1 MLNALLTHLII
12 DEHLKGVF
20 MKSKSR
26 RTKRVTNGK
35 TEAPIAGNN
44 DALATAENKIVE
56 ETLIAQPEEEKTEAL
71 AETTENDR
79 NEIQDAEQDISESK
93 QTEALVADETEAADS
108 VNDELDEKTEAQVV
122 ADEVI
127 IAGDE
132 VIDDEEKTEAL
143 IVEETEALIN
153 EETEALMLEETEAL
167 MEEKTEAL
175 VEVMTEPYVI
185 ENTESLVFKQHK
197 PFKHKK
203 PVIIASSIILG
214 LLLVGGGVAGYL
226 NYQRSTEISADLQ
239 NGETLLTEAKFDE
252 AMKAFEEVG
261 TLDSDN
267 ADAIFGKAKAY
278 AGLGDF
284 GNARTYFEDTLKRVT
299 DLEKMKQVYN
309 AYIDSEVNA
318 KVSEEALFAL
328 MDRAAK
334 DTGDEGY
341 MKRKGEFMVKAPS
354 FNLNPGSYQG
364 TQAVD
369 IIKGDPADKIY
380 FTTDGSQ
387 PTTASP
393 EYTAVIELAPGEK
406 TIKAIEVGANGYPS
420 KTIEGKYIISASSE
434 SLLENNISGSWTS
447 RSGSYFYQYYFSNG
461 YVTYSYNY
469 GNGSSYSSTGN
480 YQIVGANPNGTIGTL
495 SVFNISGYSIP
506 STLNI
511 NCEPLGDNMISINTR
526 GYNYSP

>member
-1 MLNALLTHLII
+1 
-12 DEHLKGVF
+12 

-26 RTKRVTNGK
+26 RIKPVTNRK
-35 TEAPIAGNN
+35 MEAPIEGNN
-44 DALATAENKIVE
+44 DAVVTDENGTAREILAE
-56 ETLIAQPEEEKTEAL
+56 QQEEENPEAL
-71 AETTENDR
+71 PIAKDDDR
-79 NEIQDAEQDISESK
+79 QEEQDEDQNIVVEAE
-93 QTEALVADETEAADS
+93 QTEALVADDTDAGADP
-108 VNDELDEKTEAQVV
+108 VNEELDEKTEALEVV
-122 ADEVI
+122 EEAVIPEKDE
-127 IAGDE
+127 
-132 VIDDEEKTEAL
+132 IDDDAIEEEKTEAL

-167 MEEKTEAL
+167 

-185 ENTESLVFKQHK
+185 ESTESLIFKQHK

-226 NYQRSTEISADLQ
+226 NYQRSTEISTDLK

-261 TLDSDN
+261 TLDTDN

-278 AGLGDF
+278 SGLGDY
-284 GNARTYFEDTLKRVT
+284 GNARTYFEDTLKRIT
-299 DLEKMKQVYN
+299 NLEKMKQVYN
-309 AYIDSEVNA
+309 AYIDSEVNS
-318 KVSEEALFAL
+318 KVGEETLFAL

-341 MKRKGEFMVKAPS
+341 IKRKGEFMVKAPS

-393 EYTAVIELAPGEK
+393 EYTTVIELAPGEK

-420 KTIEGKYIISASSE
+420 KVVEGKYIISASSE

-447 RSGSYFYQYYFSNG
+447 RSGSYYYRYYFSNG
-461 YVTYSYNY
+461 YVTYSYSY
-469 GNGSSYSSTGN
+469 GNGSSYSATGN
-480 YQIVGANPNGTIGTL
+480 YQMVGVNPNGTIGTL
-495 SVFNISGYSIP
+495 SVFNVTGYSIP

>member
-1 MLNALLTHLII
+1 
-12 DEHLKGVF
+12 
-20 MKSKSR
+20 MKSKSQR
-26 RTKRVTNGK
+26 NKKVTNRKIEENNNAFG
-35 TEAPIAGNN
+35 TDQNEA
-44 DALATAENKIVE
+44 AEEILSE
-56 ETLIAQPEEEKTEAL
+56 QPEQEKIEVL
-71 AETTENDR
+71 AEAVDDNSPQK
-79 NEIQDAEQDISESK
+79 QDKVPDIVLEEE
-93 QTEALVADETEAADS
+93 QTEALLADETEVEADP
-108 VNDELDEKTEAQVV
+108 NNEELDEKTEALAV
-122 ADEVI
+122 DEVNED
-127 IAGDE
+127 GTED
-132 VIDDEEKTEAL
+132 EKTEAL
-143 IVEETEALIN
+143 IAEETEALVS

-167 MEEKTEAL
+167 MDEKTEAL

-185 ENTESLVFKQHK
+185 ENTESLLFKQHK

-214 LLLVGGGVAGYL
+214 LLLIGGGVAGYL
-226 NYQRSTEISADLQ
+226 NYQRSTEISTDLK

-252 AMKAFEEVG
+252 AMKTFEDVG

-278 AGLGDF
+278 AGLGDY
-284 GNARTYFEDTLKRVT
+284 GNARTYFEDTLKRIT

-318 KVSEEALFAL
+318 KVGEEALFAL

-341 MKRKGEFMVKAPS
+341 IKRKGEFMVKAPS

-369 IIKGDPADKIY
+369 IIKGDPVDKIY

-393 EYTAVIELAPGEK
+393 EYTTVIELAPGEK

-420 KTIEGKYIISASSE
+420 KVIEGKYVVSASSE

-447 RSGSYFYQYYFSNG
+447 RSGSYYYHYYFSNG
-461 YVTYSYNY
+461 YVTYSYSY

-480 YQIVGANPNGTIGTL
+480 YQLVGVNPNGTIGTL
-495 SVFNISGYSIP
+495 SVFNVTGYSIP

-511 NCEPLGDNMISINTR
+511 NCEPLGDNMISINNR

>member
-1 MLNALLTHLII
+1 
-12 DEHLKGVF
+12 

-26 RTKRVTNGK
+26 RTKPVTNRK
-35 TEAPIAGNN
+35 MEVPIEGSN
-44 DALATAENKIVE
+44 DAVVTDENGTAREILDE
-56 ETLIAQPEEEKTEAL
+56 QQEEEKTEAL
-71 AETTENDR
+71 PIAKDDDPQE
-79 NEIQDAEQDISESK
+79 EQDEDQNIVVEEE
-93 QTEALVADETEAADS
+93 QTEALVADEIEAGADP
-108 VNDELDEKTEAQVV
+108 VNEELDEKTEALAAAEAVV
-122 ADEVI
+122 TLDE
-127 IAGDE
+127 DE
-132 VIDDEEKTEAL
+132 IDDDEIEEEKTEAL
-143 IVEETEALIN
+143 NVEETEALIN

-167 MEEKTEAL
+167 IDEKTEAL

-185 ENTESLVFKQHK
+185 ENTESLIFKQHK

-214 LLLVGGGVAGYL
+214 FLLIGGGVAGYL
-226 NYQRSTEISADLQ
+226 NYQRSTEISTDLK

-261 TLDSDN
+261 TLDTEN
-267 ADAIFGKAKAY
+267 TDAIFGKAKAY
-278 AGLGDF
+278 SGLGDY
-284 GNARTYFEDTLKRVT
+284 GNARTYFEDTLKRIT
-299 DLEKMKQVYN
+299 NLEKMKQVYN
-309 AYIDSEVNA
+309 AYIDSEVNS
-318 KVSEEALFAL
+318 KVGEETLFAL

-334 DTGDEGY
+334 DTGDEAY
-341 MKRKGEFMVKAPS
+341 IKRKGEFMVKAPS

-393 EYTAVIELAPGEK
+393 EYTTVIELAPGEK

-420 KTIEGKYIISASSE
+420 KVVEGKYIVSASSE

-447 RSGSYFYQYYFSNG
+447 RSGSYYYRYYFSNG
-461 YVTYSYNY
+461 YVTYSYSY
-469 GNGSSYSSTGN
+469 GNGSSYSATGN
-480 YQIVGANPNGTIGTL
+480 YQMVGVNPNGTIGTL
-495 SVFNISGYSIP
+495 SVFNVTGYSIP

>member
-1 MLNALLTHLII
+1 
-12 DEHLKGVF
+12 

-26 RTKRVTNGK
+26 RNNRVIKGK
-35 TEAPIAGNN
+35 PEAPTEGKN
-44 DALATAENKIVE
+44 DVLATGESKIAE
-56 ETLIAQPEEEKTEAL
+56 ASQPDQLQEEKTAIMAANGDDQLEA
-71 AETTENDR
+71 N
-79 NEIQDAEQDISESK
+79 QDA
-93 QTEALVADETEAADS
+93 QTEVSVDEVKEVDADGLI
-108 VNDELDEKTEAQVV
+108 DELDEKTEALV
-122 ADEVI
+122 AEETITADQMET
-127 IAGDE
+127 
-132 VIDDEEKTEAL
+132 DDEEKTEAL
-143 IVEETEALIN
+143 IGEETEALIS

-167 MEEKTEAL
+167 VEEKTEAL

-203 PVIIASSIILG
+203 PVIIVSSIILG
-214 LLLVGGGVAGYL
+214 ALLVGGGVFGYL
-226 NYQRSTEISADLQ
+226 DYQRSTEIKADLQ

-261 TLDSDN
+261 ILDTDN

-278 AGLGDF
+278 AGLGDY
-284 GNARTYFEDTLKRVT
+284 GNARTYFEDTLKRIT
-299 DLEKMKQVYN
+299 ELEKMKQVYN

-318 KVSEEALFAL
+318 KVGEEALFAL

-387 PTTASP
+387 PTTLLL
-393 EYTAVIELAPGEK
+393 YT
-406 TIKAIEVGANGYPS
+406 S
-420 KTIEGKYIISASSE
+420 
-434 SLLENNISGSWTS
+434 
-447 RSGSYFYQYYFSNG
+447 
-461 YVTYSYNY
+461 
-469 GNGSSYSSTGN
+469 
-480 YQIVGANPNGTIGTL
+480 
-495 SVFNISGYSIP
+495 P
-506 STLNI
+506 ST
-511 NCEPLGDNMISINTR
+511 R
-526 GYNYSP
+526 Y

>member
-1 MLNALLTHLII
+1 
-12 DEHLKGVF
+12 

-26 RTKRVTNGK
+26 RNKRVNYTK
-35 TEAPIAGNN
+35 SVAPIEENHDAGVT
-44 DALATAENKIVE
+44 DEDRVAV
-56 ETLIAQPEEEKTEAL
+56 ETLDGQPQEEITAAL
-71 AETTENDR
+71 AETVDNDSSGDQQCVTATEPTVGMATD
-79 NEIQDAEQDISESK
+79 ESATGADQQQEELQEK
-93 QTEALVADETEAADS
+93 TAALVVEDE
-108 VNDELDEKTEAQVV
+108 VNDA
-122 ADEVI
+122 
-127 IAGDE
+127 
-132 VIDDEEKTEAL
+132 EEKTEAL
-143 IVEETEALIN
+143 ITEETEALII
-153 EETEALMLEETEAL
+153 EETEALVLEETEAL
-167 MEEKTEAL
+167 MDEKTEAL

-214 LLLVGGGVAGYL
+214 LLLVGGGTVGYL
-226 NYQRSTEISADLQ
+226 NYQRNTEISADLQ
-239 NGETLLTEAKFDE
+239 NGETLLSEAKFDE
-252 AMKAFEEVG
+252 AMKAFEEMG
-261 TLDSDN
+261 TLDAEN
-267 ADAIFGKAKAY
+267 AEAIFGKAKAY

-284 GNARTYFEDTLKRVT
+284 GNARTYFEDTLKRIT

-318 KVSEEALFAL
+318 KIGEEALFAL

-334 DTGDEGY
+334 DTGDENY
-341 MKRKGEFMVKAPS
+341 LKRKGEFMVKAPS

-393 EYTAVIELAPGEK
+393 EYTTVIELAPGEK

-469 GNGSSYSSTGN
+469 GNGSSYTSTGN
-480 YQIVGANPNGTIGTL
+480 YQIVGVNPNGTIGTL
-495 SVFNISGYSIP
+495 SVFNVSGYSIP

-526 GYNYSP
+526 GYTYSP

>member
-1 MLNALLTHLII
+1 
-12 DEHLKGVF
+12 

-26 RTKRVTNGK
+26 RNKRVNYAK
-35 TEAPIAGNN
+35 TVAPIEGNHDAGVT
-44 DALATAENKIVE
+44 DEDRIAAEKMIG
-56 ETLIAQPEEEKTEAL
+56 QPQEEKTAVL
-71 AETTENDR
+71 AETVDNDPSGDQQFV
-79 NEIQDAEQDISESK
+79 N
-93 QTEALVADETEAADS
+93 ETEQTAGLATDKSANGTDQQQEEQQEITAALIVEDE
-108 VNDELDEKTEAQVV
+108 VNDA
-122 ADEVI
+122 
-127 IAGDE
+127 
-132 VIDDEEKTEAL
+132 EEKTEAL
-143 IVEETEALIN
+143 ITEETEALIN
-153 EETEALMLEETEAL
+153 EETEALVLEETEAL
-167 MEEKTEAL
+167 MDEKTEAL

-214 LLLVGGGVAGYL
+214 LLLVGGGTAGYL
-226 NYQRSTEISADLQ
+226 SYQRNTEISTDLK
-239 NGETLLTEAKFDE
+239 NGETLLSEAKYDE

-261 TLDSDN
+261 TLDAEN
-267 ADAIFGKAKAY
+267 AEAIFGKAKAY

-284 GNARTYFEDTLKRVT
+284 GNARTYFEDTLKRIT

-309 AYIDSEVNA
+309 AYIDAEVNA
-318 KVSEEALFAL
+318 KIGEEALFAL

-341 MKRKGEFMVKAPS
+341 LKRKGEFMVKAPS

-393 EYTAVIELAPGEK
+393 EYTTVIELAPGEK

-469 GNGSSYSSTGN
+469 GNGSSYTSTGN
-480 YQIVGANPNGTIGTL
+480 YQIVGVNPNGTIGTL
-495 SVFNISGYSIP
+495 SVFNVSGYSIP

-526 GYNYSP
+526 GYTYSP

>member
-1 MLNALLTHLII
+1 
-12 DEHLKGVF
+12 

-26 RTKRVTNGK
+26 RNKRPINGK
-35 TEAPIAGNN
+35 MAAIEGNN
-44 DALATAENKIVE
+44 DALVAAENKTVA
-56 ETLIAQPEEEKTEAL
+56 ETLIKQPEQEKTEVL
-71 AETTENDR
+71 AKAADNDLNVDR
-79 NEIQDAEQDISESK
+79 EDQKIATAAEQTEALVGNETEAVADPANEELEE
-93 QTEALVADETEAADS
+93 QTEALVAAEEITAA
-108 VNDELDEKTEAQVV
+108 E
-122 ADEVI
+122 
-127 IAGDE
+127 E

-143 IVEETEALIN
+143 IIEETEALIS
-153 EETEALMLEETEAL
+153 EETEALMLEQTEAL
-167 MEEKTEAL
+167 IDEKTEAL

-203 PVIIASSIILG
+203 PVIIASSVILG

-226 NYQRSTEISADLQ
+226 NYQRSTEISADLK

-252 AMKAFEEVG
+252 AIKAFEAVG
-261 TLDSDN
+261 ILDSDN
-267 ADAIFGKAKAY
+267 ADAVFGKAKAY
-278 AGLGDF
+278 AGLGDY
-284 GNARTYFEDTLKRVT
+284 GNARTYFEDTLKRIT

-318 KVSEEALFAL
+318 KVGEEALFTL

-341 MKRKGEFMVKAPS
+341 IKRKGEFMVKAPS

-393 EYTAVIELAPGEK
+393 EYTTVIELTPGEK

-420 KTIEGKYIISASSE
+420 RTIEGKYIISASSE
-434 SLLENNISGSWTS
+434 AILENNLSGSWTS

-461 YVTYSYNY
+461 YVTYSYSY

-480 YQIVGANPNGTIGTL
+480 YQIVGVNPNGTIGTL
-495 SVFNISGYSIP
+495 SVFNVTGYSIP

>member
-1 MLNALLTHLII
+1 MN
-12 DEHLKGVF
+12 
-20 MKSKSR
+20 SKSR
-26 RTKRVTNGK
+26 RKKREINGK
-35 TEAPIAGNN
+35 TEVPIAGNN
-44 DALATAENKIVE
+44 DAVVPDENKIAA
-56 ETLIAQPEEEKTEAL
+56 ETVNEQLEDEKTEAL
-71 AETTENDR
+71 
-79 NEIQDAEQDISESK
+79 
-93 QTEALVADETEAADS
+93 VEAAD
-108 VNDELDEKTEAQVV
+108 NDLNEDLKIATAAEQTEAQVANETEAV
-122 ADEVI
+122 AAPVNEELDEQTAALVAAEEI
-127 IAGDE
+127 TAAAE

-143 IVEETEALIN
+143 MMEETEALIN

-167 MEEKTEAL
+167 MDEKTEAL

-185 ENTESLVFKQHK
+185 ENTESLIFKQHK

-214 LLLVGGGVAGYL
+214 FLLIGGGVAGYL
-226 NYQRSTEISADLQ
+226 NYQRSTEISTDLK

-252 AMKAFEEVG
+252 AMKAFEAVG

-267 ADAIFGKAKAY
+267 ADAIFGRAKAY

-284 GNARTYFEDTLKRVT
+284 GNARTYFEDTLKRIT
-299 DLEKMKQVYN
+299 NLEKMKQVYN

-318 KVSEEALFAL
+318 KIGEEALFAL

-341 MKRKGEFMVKAPS
+341 IKRKGEFMVKAPS

-393 EYTAVIELAPGEK
+393 EYAAVIELAPGEK

-480 YQIVGANPNGTIGTL
+480 YQISGVNPNGTIGTL
-495 SVFNISGYSIP
+495 SVFNVSGYSLP

>member
-1 MLNALLTHLII
+1 
-12 DEHLKGVF
+12 

-26 RTKRVTNGK
+26 RNNRVIKGK
-35 TEAPIAGNN
+35 PEAPTEGKN
-44 DALATAENKIVE
+44 DVLATGESKIAE
-56 ETLIAQPEEEKTEAL
+56 ASQPDQLQEEKTAIMAANGDDQLEA
-71 AETTENDR
+71 N
-79 NEIQDAEQDISESK
+79 QDA
-93 QTEALVADETEAADS
+93 QTEVSVDEVKEVDADGLI
-108 VNDELDEKTEAQVV
+108 DELDEKTEALV
-122 ADEVI
+122 AEETITADQMET
-127 IAGDE
+127 
-132 VIDDEEKTEAL
+132 DDEEKTEAL
-143 IVEETEALIN
+143 IGEETEALIS

-167 MEEKTEAL
+167 VEEKTEAL

-203 PVIIASSIILG
+203 PVIIVSSIILG
-214 LLLVGGGVAGYL
+214 ALLVGGGVFGYL
-226 NYQRSTEISADLQ
+226 DYQRSTEIKADLQ

-261 TLDSDN
+261 ILDTDN

-278 AGLGDF
+278 AGLGDY
-284 GNARTYFEDTLKRVT
+284 GNARTYFEDTLKRIT
-299 DLEKMKQVYN
+299 ELEKMKQVYN

-318 KVSEEALFAL
+318 KVGEEALFAL

-393 EYTAVIELAPGEK
+393 EYTTVIELSPGEK

-420 KTIEGKYIISASSE
+420 RTIEGKYIISASSE

-447 RSGSYFYQYYFSNG
+447 RSGSYYYQYYFSNG
-461 YVTYSYNY
+461 YVTYSYSY

-480 YQIVGANPNGTIGTL
+480 YQIVGVNPNGTIGTL
-495 SVFNISGYSIP
+495 SVFNMTGYSLP